1 MAPIVARL
9 DAPIRTY
16 AWGSRTVLADLQ
28 GRPTPTSD
36 PEAELWFGAHPS
48 APSRIVGAD
57 GAMALDDAITADPV
71 GWLGP
76 EVVARFGPQ
85 LPFLLKILAVDAP
98 LSLQLHPSADQ
109 AEAGFAGDEAAGVPI
124 DAPERRYRDR
134 WPKPELVRA
143 VTPFVALCGFRPVE
157 RTLELLDRLAVP
169 ELGELSR
176 RLRDEGQ
183 GALTSGVAQ
192 LLSTPA
198 AERAELVTAIARAA
212 DRGWSPD
219 ESFAA
224 ELSWLRRLA
233 DRYPQDAG
241 VAVAV
246 LLDLV
251 ELPPGGSVHLPAGH
265 LHAYLHGTAVEVMAG
280 SDNVLRG
287 GMTAKHVDVDEL
299 LRVLVPSRRPTVAR
313 RGGRRGGARAGAPG
327 RDAVLPAVRA
337 DPRRRRGGARPAGP
351 PDPAGARRSRAG
363 HRGRHERRTAA
374 RGSGGRA
381 RLRRRHDGERAGC
394 GVPDHGRRRVR

>member
-57 GAMALDDAITADPV
+57 GAMALDDAIAADPV

-109 AEAGFAGDEAAGVPI
+109 AEAGFAGEEAAGVPI

-299 LRVLVPSRRPTVAR
+299 LRVLVPAADPLPPVEVA
-313 RGGRRGGARAGAPG
+313 AGVERERVHRVATPFFRLSELAPG
-327 RDAVLPAVRA
+327 
-337 DPRRRRGGARPAGP
+337 
-351 PDPAGARRSRAG
+351 
-363 HRGRHERRTAA
+363 
-374 RGSGGRA
+374 
-381 RLRRRHDGERAGC
+381 DGEVVLDQRGPQILLALDAAAQVTADGTSVALRPGEAAVVPAC
-394 GVPDHGRRRVR
+394 VAVTMVSGQGVVFRTTVGDG